1 MYITDKFANYI
12 YGVIF
17 LNSRRLKEYIII
29 SFGSF
34 LLAFAVTVFFVPQ
47 KITSGGIS
55 TIGTV
60 LYYILGIPL
69 SVTNLVLNAILF
81 VFGFRLLGKRA
92 LYLTVLGVLSLTLYF
107 ELCSYF
113 PAFTEDMFLSVVIGG
128 VILGLGIGLVIR
140 YGGSTGGT
148 DLLSIMLHKKFP
160 HISPANIILFI
171 DCIIIAG
178 SGLVFRSLTIS
189 LYSVLSLYISS
200 KVCDAV
206 ISFGKSAK
214 VLNIISPDNRLI
226 AEKIMS
232 VHERGVTGIR
242 CCGMYKNRDLLMLY
256 CAVNPREVP
265 RVLETVRNIDQGAFV
280 VITDVKEVYG
290 EGFYRGM

>member
-1 MYITDKFANYI
+1 M
-12 YGVIF
+12 IF
-17 LNSRRLKEYIII
+17 LNSKSLRKYIII

-34 LLAFAVTVFFVPQ
+34 LLAFAVSVFLVPQ
-47 KITSGGIS
+47 RITSGGIS

-60 LYYILGIPL
+60 LYYTLKIPL
-69 SVTNLVLNAILF
+69 SVTNIVLNVLLF
-81 VFGFRLLGKRA
+81 FFGFRLLERRS
-92 LYLTVLGVLSLTLYF
+92 LYLTVLGIISLTLYF
-107 ELCSYF
+107 EVCSYF
-113 PAFTEDMFLSVVIGG
+113 PVFTEDMFLSVTIGG
-128 VILGLGIGLVIR
+128 VILGLGIGLVVR

-160 HISPANIILFI
+160 HISVANIILFI
-171 DCIIIAG
+171 DCLIILGAG
-178 SGLVFRSLTIS
+178 IVFGSLTVT
-189 LYSVLSLYISS
+189 LYSLLTLYISS

-214 VLNIISPDNRLI
+214 VLNIISPENHII

-232 VHERGVTGIR
+232 LHERGVTGIK
-242 CCGMYKNRDLLMLY
+242 CYGMYKKRDLLMLY

-280 VITDVKEVYG
+280 VITDAREVLG